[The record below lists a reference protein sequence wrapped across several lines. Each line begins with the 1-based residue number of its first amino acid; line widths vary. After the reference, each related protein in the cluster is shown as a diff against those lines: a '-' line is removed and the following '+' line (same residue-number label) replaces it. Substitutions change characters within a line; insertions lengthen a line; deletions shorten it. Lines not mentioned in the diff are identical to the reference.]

1 MIMSPPQP
9 SRRRSLSELETGA
22 VHPKVVAALREASRR
37 LSSLG
42 IRHATIGALA
52 VGVHGWPR
60 ATGDVD
66 LLLAPE
72 AWLAHADGS
81 QTPRVELVESIEG
94 VGIDY
99 LPIDVAGEF
108 LLAAFDRALVS
119 EGVPVAPVEV
129 VIVTKLIR
137 LAMRDQAD
145 IVELVKSGLVDEP
158 AVCRYLDEH
167 APMLTSRFRALAEQA
182 ARERERER

>member
-1 MIMSPPQP
+1 MSPPP
-9 SRRRSLSELETGA
+9 PARRRSLSELEATA
-22 VHPKVVAALREASRR
+22 VNPRVIAALREASRR
-37 LSSLG
+37 LSAAG
-42 IRHATIGALA
+42 IRHATIGALG

-60 ATGDVD
+60 ATSDVD

-72 AWLAHADGS
+72 AWEPHPDGS
-81 QTPRVELVESIEG
+81 QTPRVELPESIEG

-108 LLAAFDRALVS
+108 LLAAFDNALVS
-119 EGVPVAPVEV
+119 EGVPVAPLEV

-137 LAMRDQAD
+137 LVMRDQAD

-158 AVCRYLDEH
+158 AICRYLDQNT
-167 APMLTSRFRALAEQA
+167 PMLTSRFRALAEQA
-182 ARERERER
+182 ARELGR